1 MKFVGVVICLYML
14 LLALKPCSDSIECIS
29 ITTHNKPTTE
39 QHKHEH
45 NEDVEHCSP
54 FCICACCGQLTY
66 STSFPDFQFS
76 IELNKQRPSF
86 SYDDSKVGSIALDI
100 WQPPKIS

>member
-1 MKFVGVVICLYML
+1 ML
-14 LLALKPCSDSIECIS
+14 VLALAPCGDAMQCAEQSFHVESKPH
-29 ITTHNKPTTE
+29 THTE
-39 QHKHEH
+39 
-45 NEDVEHCSP
+45 NEVDLCSP

-66 STSFPDFQFS
+66 STSFPDFKFS
-76 IELNKQRPSF
+76 IALNKQRPSF